1 MSFSSYSDLQTN
13 IESWLARDDLVSYIP
28 DFIRLF
34 EASACRKL
42 RVRPTEKTTTLSPSS
57 GEASLPSD
65 FLAVRRLTWEGST
78 PRDLDYVHPSY
89 LQRMYPSN
97 DEGIPTCYT
106 IEGGT
111 LTVKPVSDE
120 SLTLVYRAKTGAVAE
135 GLQWLFNNHPDAYLY
150 GSLTEAYLFDKDEE
164 RATLWRA
171 RTEQVFNEI
180 KEVDFHYRG
189 PMSVRVVGP
198 TP

>member
-1 MSFSSYSDLQTN
+1 MTWSSYSDLQTN
-13 IESWLARDDLVSYIP
+13 IGTWLARDDLASYIP

-34 EASACRKL
+34 EAAACRKL
-42 RVRPTEKTTTLSPSS
+42 RVRPTEAEATLSPSS
-57 GEASLPSD
+57 GDASLPSD
-65 FLAVRRLTWEGST
+65 FLSVRRLTWEGST

-89 LQRMYPSN
+89 LQRLYPSSE
-97 DEGIPTCYT
+97 DGIPSVYT

-111 LTVKPVSDE
+111 IKIRPVDDE
-120 SLTLVYRAKTGAVAE
+120 DLTLVYRAKTDAVAD
-135 GLQWLFNNHPDAYLY
+135 GLQWLFNNYPDAYLY
-150 GSLTEAYLFDKDEE
+150 GSLTEACLFDKDEE
-164 RATLWRA
+164 RAAVWRA

-189 PMSVRVVGP
+189 PMAVRVIGP